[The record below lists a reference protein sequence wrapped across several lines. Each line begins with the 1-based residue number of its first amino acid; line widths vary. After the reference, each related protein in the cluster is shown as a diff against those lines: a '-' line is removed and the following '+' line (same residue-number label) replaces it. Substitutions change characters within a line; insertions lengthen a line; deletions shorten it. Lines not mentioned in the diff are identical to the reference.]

1 VKTQLDSEFQML
13 EKREREMIMRTEKT
27 K

>member
-13 EKREREMIMRTEKT
+13 EKREREMIIRTDKT